1 MPPHPRRHADVLSDQ
16 GTGRRI
22 SLRPELALQ
31 GKTSSRLAGQVV
43 IGIGPGRCGSTSLSQ
58 MLGTIPDSCC
68 THEGPPPI
76 FWQPMLEQVEFHVR
90 RFALLAQY
98 HSVVSDVSH
107 WWLNAVD
114 QVWERLPEANVIG
127 LVRDPEEC
135 AESFMRI
142 QGFGKGSLNPW
153 AAPGHDFW
161 QAGGWDAT
169 YPSYPVP
176 DLAKHDP
183 DRVKLEQITRYVRE
197 YNAQMT
203 QLAARRPDRVK
214 LAPTDTLS
222 SPEVQAEI
230 FAMAKHRAK
239 PNLETQREKRARRQE
254 EPDQDL
260 TPRAHAFRF
269 AQARRN
275 MASSERS

>member
-1 MPPHPRRHADVLSDQ
+1 
-16 GTGRRI
+16 
-22 SLRPELALQ
+22 
-31 GKTSSRLAGQVV
+31 
-43 IGIGPGRCGSTSLSQ
+43 
-58 MLGTIPDSCC
+58 MLGTIPNSCC

-76 FWQPMLEQVEFHVR
+76 FWQPMIEQVEFHVR

-98 HSVVSDVSH
+98 HSVISDVSH
-107 WWLNAVD
+107 WWLNAVE
-114 QVWERLPEANVIG
+114 QIWERLPEADVIG

-153 AAPGHDFW
+153 APAGDDFW

-230 FAMAKHRAK
+230 FAMAKHRG
-239 PNLETQREKRARRQE
+239 ETATWKLNVKSVRDGKKNQIRI
-254 EPDQDL
+254 
-260 TPRAHAFRF
+260 
-269 AQARRN
+269 
-275 MASSERS
+275 